1 MSQQQLLMK
10 MVTLQ
15 FPTAKKLWTF
25 KMEIDST
32 DFEVNLKLR
41 TITCE
46 CSDKHIKMAVELF
59 DAKLLTNETAGKTA

>member
-1 MSQQQLLMK
+1 MFQQQLLMK

-25 KMEIDST
+25 KMEIESNVSD
-32 DFEVNLKLR
+32 VNVKER

-46 CSDKHIKMAVELF
+46 CTDKHIKLAIEQF
-59 DAKLLTNETAGKTA
+59 DAKLVTNQSAPAAS